1 MAKPVVKMKNEKYE
15 MPKFPP
21 RLEWWDIFRGP
32 DRAGQLL
39 ACFELLQV
47 DTEDYPLIFTCSCL
61 TEFLIWFN
69 FIPRKFH
76 LDKSILGYSFFL
88 FVTYN
93 W

>member
-47 DTEDYPLIFTCSCL
+47 DTEEYLLVLPIAAWL
-61 TEFLIWFN
+61 N
-69 FIPRKFH
+69 F
-76 LDKSILGYSFFL
+76 
-88 FVTYN
+88 
-93 W
+93 

>member
-47 DTEDYPLIFTCSCL
+47 DTEEYLLVLPVAAWL
-61 TEFLIWFN
+61 N
-69 FIPRKFH
+69 F
-76 LDKSILGYSFFL
+76 
-88 FVTYN
+88 
-93 W
+93 